1 MKKIF
6 NKKTIILCILTACLI
21 ATPVYAKT
29 IVKFNI
35 CEFRETLQLLKLLG
49 IVLNLVK
56 IIIPLILIFMCIKD
70 VTKAIISGK
79 GEDLT
84 GSIPMFA
91 KRFVAAALIFF
102 VPTLVTYAID
112 EFVSFDD
119 KAFKECTTCL
129 FEPDD
134 CVIPK
139 KNPELRTDK

>member
-6 NKKTIILCILTACLI
+6 NKKTIIICILAICLI

-35 CEFRETLQLLKLLG
+35 CEFKETLQLLKLLG

-56 IIIPLILIFMCIKD
+56 IIIPLLLIFMCIKD

-79 GEDLT
+79 SEDLT

-112 EFVSFDD
+112 EFATFDD

-134 CVIPK
+134 CEIPK
-139 KNPELRTDK
+139 TNPKLRTDK